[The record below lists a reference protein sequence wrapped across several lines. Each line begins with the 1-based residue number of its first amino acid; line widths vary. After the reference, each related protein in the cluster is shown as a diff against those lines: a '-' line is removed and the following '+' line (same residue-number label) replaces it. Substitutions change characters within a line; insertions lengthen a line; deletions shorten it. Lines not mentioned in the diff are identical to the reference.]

1 MRRMGQRPL
10 GDSHHSLP
18 AALGQT
24 WTQEC
29 PWHDPCSI
37 RDMPILPSTFK
48 PPHCPNPDCVSRTS
62 STPWRF
68 KKKGF
73 YERTLRP
80 RRIQRY
86 VCQHCRRSF
95 SSQTF
100 AIDYWLKRGDLLEAV
115 FHRLVSCSGLRQ
127 IARESSVSHTT
138 IRRLAER
145 LGRHCLLFQE
155 NHRPDTAP
163 NEPVV
168 LDGFRTFEHS
178 QYWPMD
184 LNLLIG
190 TSHFVYGF
198 NDAELRRSGSMR
210 PSQRLKRTV
219 LEKKFGRPDPNATQK
234 QVEELLRRV
243 IPPYGSVVLRS
254 DEHPAYPRATTRLSD
269 RTFLHEST
277 SSRAARTTSSP
288 LFPVNLADMLL
299 RHSSANHKRETIA
312 FSKRRQGALYRLAI
326 WTVWRNYIKDR
337 SENRRVGTPA
347 MALGLTRRRMTVGEV
362 LAKRY
367 FPGGANISGWLSRC
381 YFGRIGTR
389 AMPGCREH
397 QNSYAI

>member
-1 MRRMGQRPL
+1 MRSSP
-10 GDSHHSLP
+10 
-18 AALGQT
+18 
-24 WTQEC
+24 
-29 PWHDPCSI
+29 SI
-37 RDMPILPSTFK
+37 FK
-48 PPHCPNPDCVSRTS
+48 PPFCPNANCESRTS
-62 STPWRF
+62 SKPWRF

-73 YERTLRP
+73 FERDLKP

-86 VCQHCRRSF
+86 VCQHCRRNF

-127 IARESSVSHTT
+127 IAREANVSHTT

-145 LGRHCLLFQE
+145 LGRHCLLFHE
-155 NHRPDTAP
+155 NRRPRVAP

-184 LNLLIG
+184 INLLIG

-198 NDAELRRSGSMR
+198 NDAELRRSGTMR
-210 PSQRLKRTV
+210 PSQQLKRAS
-219 LEKKFGRPDPNATQK
+219 LEEKFGRPNPKSTQD

-243 IPPYGSVVLRS
+243 IPPRGSVVLRS
-254 DEHPAYPRATTRLSD
+254 DGHQSYSRAVKRLHD
-269 RTFLHEST
+269 RHLVHEAT
-277 SSRAARTTSSP
+277 SSKAARTTSSP

-312 FSKRRQGALYRLAI
+312 FSKRRQGALYRLAV

-347 MALGLTRRRMTVGEV
+347 MAIGLMEKAMTVGEV
-362 LAKRY
+362 LAERH
-367 FPGGANISGWLSRC
+367 FPSQAKISAWLLRC
-381 YFGRIGTR
+381 YFGRITTR
-389 AMPGCREH
+389 AIRGCRSHEKT
-397 QNSYAI
+397 YAM